1 MNKDTPRR
9 QTRASSRL
17 KEKHVETIEEESFV
31 EDQQNTTLVKKS
43 KSKKDSVEDFPK
55 AIDKV
60 GGTQQEAQIEASPT
74 KKRKTKKDKE
84 KSLEITEIDETQE
97 DAEKE
102 TQDSPT
108 KKRKNKKNKENV
120 TEITEAEEMNDTGK
134 NINESPVKKSRKTR
148 KAKEKSPEF
157 VQDDDIQEDTLEE
170 KSPVK
175 KGKKGR
181 KTKEKSLE
189 FVEDDKPDEHT
200 EPQITE
206 ESSVKKSRN
215 NKNSKEKKSDAVTS
229 EDIAEEEL
237 QIKESP
243 VKKKK
248 RKSPRQ
254 DKEQI
259 SEITEDDANDKEIE
273 DEPIET
279 KVELNN
285 SPPTDSE
292 DEAPE
297 GISLKDSRK
306 KAIQIQQDISDAK
319 KLKKSHQKQVVQDR
333 QKKNRQQ
340 QEKSKKKSHQLPD
353 KISEDVLKLVQQE
366 AEEEQN
372 SDSEMDIDELLNQ
385 IGQEKPAFK
394 TQPKNQKITFED
406 DDDPGFDEQFL
417 DEESEDDLESG
428 LQAPITAQ
436 HLYSVDKVKGIGTDA
451 REFLQQHFFGKRLK
465 REKRLKSNFKQKVGS
480 KKSKQIGKRKKI
492 I

>member
-1 MNKDTPRR
+1 MKKDTPRR

-17 KEKHVETIEEESFV
+17 KEKQVETIEEESFI

-55 AIDKV
+55 DKA
-60 GGTQQEAQIEASPT
+60 GDTQQEAKIEVSPT
-74 KKRKTKKDKE
+74 KKRKTKKNKE
-84 KSLEITEIDETQE
+84 KSPGITEIDETQE

-102 TQDSPT
+102 IQDSPT
-108 KKRKNKKNKENV
+108 KKRKNKKKKENA

-148 KAKEKSPEF
+148 KAKEKSPEN
-157 VQDDDIQEDTLEE
+157 VQDDDIQEDTL
-170 KSPVK
+170 
-175 KGKKGR
+175 
-181 KTKEKSLE
+181 
-189 FVEDDKPDEHT
+189 

-206 ESSVKKSRN
+206 ESSVKKSRK
-215 NKNSKEKKSDAVTS
+215 NKNKKEKTADAVTS
-229 EDIAEEEL
+229 EDTAEEEL

-248 RKSPRQ
+248 RKSPKQ

-279 KVELNN
+279 EVELNN

-306 KAIQIQQDISDAK
+306 KAIQIQQDISDAT
-319 KLKKSHQKQVVQDR
+319 KLKKSHQKQVIQDR

-340 QEKSKKKSHQLPD
+340 QEKSKKKINQLPD

-372 SDSEMDIDELLNQ
+372 SDSDMDIDELLNQ

-406 DDDPGFDEQFL
+406 GDDPGFDEQFL

-436 HLYSVDKVKGIGTDA
+436 HLYSVKVKDIGTDA
-451 REFLQQHFFGKRLK
+451 REFLQEHFFGKRLK

>member
-1 MNKDTPRR
+1 MKKDTPRR

-17 KEKHVETIEEESFV
+17 KEKQVETIEEESFI

-43 KSKKDSVEDFPK
+43 KSKKDSVGDFPK
-55 AIDKV
+55 SIDKA
-60 GGTQQEAQIEASPT
+60 GDTQQEAQIEASPT

-84 KSLEITEIDETQE
+84 KSPEITEIDETQE

-102 TQDSPT
+102 TQDSST
-108 KKRKNKKNKENV
+108 KKRKNKKNKENA

-134 NINESPVKKSRKTR
+134 YINESPVKKSRKTR
-148 KAKEKSPEF
+148 KAKEKSSPEI

-181 KTKEKSLE
+181 KTKEKSPE
-189 FVEDDKPDEHT
+189 FVEDDKSDEHT

-206 ESSVKKSRN
+206 ESSVKKSRK
-215 NKNSKEKKSDAVTS
+215 NKNRKDKTADAVTS
-229 EDIAEEEL
+229 EDTAEEEL

-243 VKKKK
+243 VKKK
-248 RKSPRQ
+248 RKSPKQ

-279 KVELNN
+279 EVELNN

-319 KLKKSHQKQVVQDR
+319 KLKKSHQKQVIQDR

-340 QEKSKKKSHQLPD
+340 QEKSKKESHQLPD

-372 SDSEMDIDELLNQ
+372 SDSDMDIDELLNQ

-394 TQPKNQKITFED
+394 TQPKNQKITFEN

-436 HLYSVDKVKGIGTDA
+436 HLYSVDKVKDIGTDA

-465 REKRLKSNFKQKVGS
+465 REKKFKSNFKQKVGS